1 MRSLLLPAVT
11 LAALLL
17 LPCAAALAE
26 EGQVVDD
33 EVKRKKEAMLFRLRV
48 KRAIGSGARW
58 VATCQ
63 KKDGSFELP
72 GNKAGGPFPQSRHGF
87 GVTALCTYTLADC
100 GYDAEH
106 PVIEKAV
113 RYLRKRYRSYFKGD
127 HWPQASSY
135 SLSLMVLAL
144 HTLYVKPETEK
155 RANERDRYGKRKV
168 DKKNPC
174 GYPDWARK
182 AIDRILDWFMKNQ
195 AETGLFRYPGG
206 FNTGT
211 RPPGG
216 MPGGP
221 PPSHYGDED
230 LSNTQYVL
238 LALWAGSRCGYEI
251 TGPQLEKIANR
262 LLSYQAKLGR
272 RVKRVE
278 DPAPAKDEPAKKG
291 DGHRYAEP
299 SPPGESEDEGP
310 FDRARGFP
318 YTKSAE
324 ITGSM
329 TTAGLSSLVIV
340 KAMMRERG
348 TLSPAMATKL
358 DKGIW
363 DAIAWLQF
371 NYSVHDNP
379 GAGLRWQYYYLYGL
393 ERACVIAGKR
403 FLGEHDWYR
412 DGAAL
417 LLDAQKDDGRWAPGG
432 QLGGFGGGVA
442 YRTCLLDTCF
452 ALLFLKR
459 ATIKPKEPV
468 LDNPGPVVTGDR

>member
-1 MRSLLLPAVT
+1 MSRSLLIV
-11 LAALLL
+11 ALLI
-17 LPCAAALAE
+17 LPLGAAVA
-26 EGQVVDD
+26 DD
-33 EVKRKKEAMLFRLRV
+33 APRADDGVKQKKADLLFRLRV
-48 KRAIGSGARW
+48 KRAVASGARW
-58 VATCQ
+58 IAAHQ
-63 KKDGSFELP
+63 RKDGSFKLP
-72 GNKAGGPFPQSRHGF
+72 TNKVDGPFPQSRHGF
-87 GVTALCTYTLADC
+87 GVACLCTYTLADC

-106 PVIEKAV
+106 PVMKKAV
-113 RYLRKRYRSYFKGD
+113 SYLRRHYKSYFRGD

-144 HTLYVKPETEK
+144 HTLYVKPETAE
-155 RANERDRYGKRKV
+155 AASARDRYGARKH

-174 GYPDWARK
+174 GYPKWARQ
-182 AIDRILDWFMKNQ
+182 AIDRILDWFMKHQ

-206 FNTGT
+206 FNMGT

-216 MPGGP
+216 LPGGP

-238 LALWAGSRCGYEI
+238 LALWAGTRCGYDLKAQ
-251 TGPQLEKIANR
+251 QLEKIALR
-262 LLSYQAKLGR
+262 LLQYQSKLGE
-272 RVKRVE
+272 RVKRIP
-278 DPAPAKDEPAKKG
+278 DPATDAKDPKAKKA
-291 DGHRYAEP
+291 RYAKP
-299 SPPGESEDEGP
+299 KTRDDEGP

-318 YTKSAE
+318 YTQRGE

-348 TLSPAMATKL
+348 CLTPALTKRL

-371 NYSVHDNP
+371 NYSVTENP

-412 DGAAL
+412 EGANL
-417 LLDAQKDDGRWAPGG
+417 LLDAQKDDGRWAPRG
-432 QLGGFGGGVA
+432 QLGRFGGGPGGA
-442 YRTCLLDTCF
+442 SPYRTDVLDTCF

-459 ATIKPKEPV
+459 ATIKPTVPV
-468 LDNPGPVVTGDR
+468 LDNPGPVVTGK